1 MGKSLPSTLKLE
13 GGLER
18 AGPVPPEQQLHSR
31 RGLGP
36 TLDKISDFTLRVQ
49 EKKEKKKKQQFLC
62 RREPLEARPSCT
74 RVASDPGLSIQPL
87 LKPMLHLQ
95 AGDGHRVKGSI
106 ILNWKT

>member
-49 EKKEKKKKQQFLC
+49 EKKEKKKNNNFSAGESPWKQG
-62 RREPLEARPSCT
+62 PPA
-74 RVASDPGLSIQPL
+74 PGLHQT
-87 LKPMLHLQ
+87 Q
-95 AGDGHRVKGSI
+95 GSASSRC
-106 ILNWKT
+106 LSRCFTCRQEMATG